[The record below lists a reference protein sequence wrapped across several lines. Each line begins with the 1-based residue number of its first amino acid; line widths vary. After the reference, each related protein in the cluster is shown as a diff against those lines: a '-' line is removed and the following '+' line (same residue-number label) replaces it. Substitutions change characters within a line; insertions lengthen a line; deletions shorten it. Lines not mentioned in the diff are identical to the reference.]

1 MTFNLIQKV
10 KKRWYHNI
18 FRVRTHKLIDYL
30 LSNIKK
36 FIIHLSCTFYLLGI
50 FHCIV
55 YLDVITFKKKFDWNF
70 SSSLRGRRT
79 VRFQCRQAESFPRAA
94 WRGPCRRVSS
104 RRGASSGAWQRPP
117 TPPWLPT
124 CRTLPSP
131 HTPSCPSQ
139 TPPTPSSSLPPPPST
154 SPRCSVATSAS
165 PAGGGRRGRCFL
177 TPSWRGWREGRQENV
192 LVWGGEVWEWEGNI
206 NMNQI
211 FRYTYFILERNS

>member
-1 MTFNLIQKV
+1 M
-10 KKRWYHNI
+10 
-18 FRVRTHKLIDYL
+18 
-30 LSNIKK
+30 LS
-36 FIIHLSCTFYLLGI
+36 L
-50 FHCIV
+50 
-55 YLDVITFKKKFDWNF
+55 FKKKFDKNF

-177 TPSWRGWREGRQENV
+177 TPSWRGWREGRQELWQNV
-192 LVWGGEVWEWEGNI
+192 LVWGKYQPESDIQIYIFHSGEEFIITKHYMYGNI
-206 NMNQI
+206 NFFLPFWQ
-211 FRYTYFILERNS
+211 E

>member
-1 MTFNLIQKV
+1 MYIFFGGNLP
-10 KKRWYHNI
+10 
-18 FRVRTHKLIDYL
+18 L
-30 LSNIKK
+30 
-36 FIIHLSCTFYLLGI
+36 
-50 FHCIV
+50 HCIFIC
-55 YLDVITFKKKFDWNF
+55 YHFKKKKFDKNF

-104 RRGASSGAWQRPP
+104 RRGASSGAWRRPP

-124 CRTLPSP
+124 CRTSPSP

-192 LVWGGEVWEWEGNI
+192 LVWGGRSESEREISKWI
-206 NMNQI
+206 
-211 FRYTYFILERNS
+211 RYSYFILERNS